1 MGQSSVAVI
10 RLSGPN
16 SFSIAKRLTGT
27 KKRRAH
33 HEVALL
39 LIKNNEGVSIDR
51 GLFTFFISPNSYTG
65 EDIVEISC
73 HGNQLVVGIII
84 SRCIK
89 LGARIAEPGE
99 YTRRA
104 FLNNKVSLSQAE
116 SVGALISSKSEE
128 AIIQNLK
135 NIEGGSSKTIV
146 SIKNSLVK
154 ALSNIEHELDVSEYE
169 LFDDDII
176 KETVNL
182 IENNILECN
191 KLLGSFAAGTAY
203 SSGFRVVIVGKPNV
217 GKSTLMNAL
226 VGINKS
232 ITSSEPGTT
241 RDVVTHELVL
251 GGLPVTLLDTAGIRE
266 TENEIEAEGVSRTTG
281 EIDRASAVISLFCYN
296 IEPIENIELTNQI
309 SVFTKRDLKKGK
321 RSFHADVSVSA
332 KTGSGIEELKDL
344 IIKTLAGS
352 VSHSGDVFINT
363 ERQRQ
368 SVLDCRQALL
378 NSIEPLK
385 NNEALFE
392 ITAHELRVAI
402 DCLSSFLGVTTTDDI
417 LDSVFSKFCVGK

>member
-10 RLSGPN
+10 RISGPS

-27 KKRRAH
+27 KKNRAH

-39 LIKNNEGVSIDR
+39 LIKNNEGASLDR

-84 SRCIK
+84 SRCIQ

-99 YTRRA
+99 YTKRA

-135 NIEGGSSKTIV
+135 NIEGGSSKTVV

-169 LFDDDII
+169 LFDDGII
-176 KETVNL
+176 KETVKL
-182 IENNILECN
+182 IENNILDCM
-191 KLLGSFAAGTAY
+191 KLLDSFAAGTAY
-203 SSGFRVVIVGKPNV
+203 SSGFRVVIVGRPNV

-232 ITSSEPGTT
+232 ITSSKPGTT
-241 RDVVTHELVL
+241 RDVVTHEVTLD
-251 GGLPVTLLDTAGIRE
+251 GLPVTLLDTAGIRE
-266 TENEIEAEGVSRTTG
+266 TKNEIEAEGVSRAAE
-281 EIDRASAVISLFCYN
+281 EIDRASAVVSLFCHN
-296 IEPIENIELTNQI
+296 IEPVVNIDLMNQI
-309 SVFTKRDLKKGK
+309 SVFTKCDLRKSLG
-321 RSFHADVSVSA
+321 SFPADISVSA
-332 KTGSGIEELKDL
+332 KTGSGIEELKGL
-344 IIKTLAGS
+344 ITKTLVGS

-368 SVLDCRQALL
+368 SVLNCRQALL
-378 NSIEPLK
+378 SSIKPLK
-385 NNEALFE
+385 NKQPLFE

-402 DCLSSFLGVTTTDDI
+402 DCLSSFLGETTTDDI
-417 LDSVFSKFCVGK
+417 LDSVFSNFCVGK